1 LCFLVA
7 VVEGFDIQAIGVA
20 APLLAPELGL
30 SSTALGW
37 IFSVSNVGFVI
48 GAVIGGWLADRIG
61 RKPVFIGAVAMFGL
75 FTLATTIATTFVPL
89 FTVRLLAGLNFGA
102 ALPIMMAV
110 AGEVTVPSRR
120 ALTASTMFCG
130 MPLGGGLSA
139 LLTQAFPD
147 GFDWRLL
154 FYVGGTIPLLLV
166 PLLYVLM
173 PETLVRRKA
182 SDAPRMST
190 FEALFGGGRAP
201 ATLLLWATFLPTLVI
216 LYLILNW
223 LPTLVAA
230 IGIDPAVAPRASLAF
245 NFASIVGALLIGW
258 LVDRFDGRWPLTLAY
273 AGLVVTLIAL
283 SQSSSMTAILVLSGA
298 AGFFVLGANYA
309 LYGVVPAHYG
319 ADIRGIGSGASIAV
333 GRVGSI
339 VGPALAGVLLGSGI
353 SASGVVAYMI
363 PVAVIAGV
371 AVFAL
376 SFCRKRY

>member
-1 LCFLVA
+1 
-7 VVEGFDIQAIGVA
+7 
-20 APLLAPELGL
+20 
-30 SSTALGW
+30 
-37 IFSVSNVGFVI
+37 
-48 GAVIGGWLADRIG
+48 
-61 RKPVFIGAVAMFGL
+61 
-75 FTLATTIATTFVPL
+75 
-89 FTVRLLAGLNFGA
+89 
-102 ALPIMMAV
+102 
-110 AGEVTVPSRR
+110 
-120 ALTASTMFCG
+120 
-130 MPLGGGLSA
+130 
-139 LLTQAFPD
+139 
-147 GFDWRLL
+147 
-154 FYVGGTIPLLLV
+154 
-166 PLLYVLM
+166 
-173 PETLVRRKA
+173 
-182 SDAPRMST
+182 MST